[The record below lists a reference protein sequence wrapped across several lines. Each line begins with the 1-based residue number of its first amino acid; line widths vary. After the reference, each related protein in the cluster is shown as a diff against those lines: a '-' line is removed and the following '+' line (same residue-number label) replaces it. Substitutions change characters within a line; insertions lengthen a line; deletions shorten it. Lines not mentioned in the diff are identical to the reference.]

1 MVITSACHA
10 EGPGSIPGNSVKMWT
25 ALPHFGVAGSIP
37 ASSFWTVAQP
47 VEHVASVRKNTH
59 LVLAEDTHS
68 KKRVANW

>member
-37 ASSFWTVAQP
+37 ASSFWDCSSDGRARGKRSK
-47 VEHVASVRKNTH
+47 EHTSCFGRRYTQQAKSC
-59 LVLAEDTHS
+59 
-68 KKRVANW
+68 

>member
-37 ASSFWTVAQP
+37 ASSFWDCSSDGRAL
-47 VEHVASVRKNTH
+47 EKRC
-59 LVLAEDTHS
+59 LVYFKMQA
-68 KKRVANW
+68 ANKIGKSLS